1 MVEMSGGMYKRE
13 LIEKMYNLNSKHFE
27 RTLEQI
33 LNGNIPKDEYRVVD
47 VEEKKEMIN
56 TSVFKKQNSELLQK
70 YTLGV

>member
-1 MVEMSGGMYKRE
+1 MSGGMYKRE